1 MLVTGDYRGLVK
13 RFSPWIESVQAN
25 ERFFSNYTQCDV
37 EPALFFISLKLL
49 SVLDVRM
56 RYPFIG

>member
-56 RYPFIG
+56 R